1 MRGTKHDASQH
12 QRRGIR
18 SRLIASVAAVAM
30 LATSIA
36 AGTAVAADIDE
47 TDPTQQNTIVEQPQQ
62 GTENAGD
69 QTGEQNTE
77 SEGDQT
83 TPSQEPGDTATEA
96 ESDNTAEAD
105 STEEADPKADADK
118 ADGDQLVV
126 KQPDAVPAPQAE
138 GVSPRLNDDR
148 LLGLTHTSD
157 KVSVKLF
164 DYESSDD
171 ANAAINKGHALK
183 FGKTKAIGGEG
194 GTGINAW
201 TGSGQGVR
209 QGIVKQELSDG
220 YPVLSGDDGES
231 LKYLF
236 DPRNTEGNQYVHPQ
250 AGGKDVDG
258 LFQYDEDT
266 GYYEY
271 DSRYNF
277 ATFDDGADVFRLYN
291 TGRFTEYKKSGR
303 FQQYHE
309 LNDSDPLP
317 ASTQVSAG
325 AFHPFNTLTG
335 QQTEYMYDG
344 APGRWKGYG
353 LTGGVGSANYSF
365 GLTVGAEFYM
375 PDDRKVNGEN
385 MVFEFGGDDDV
396 WVFLD
401 GKLVMDLGGVHDYRK
416 GTIDFTNGT
425 VTIDSVYR
433 NGSSQT
439 DVTKSLTDLYS
450 SDDWQDATR
459 THELKVFYLERGAG
473 GSNCR
478 FRFNLPTIS
487 SDQIQIAK
495 KVTSGDASDM
505 NKTYRF
511 NAYVSNDGASA
522 SRLYEGEYVVRT
534 SGSTAGGEPKT
545 ATGGVIELKANQYA
559 TLTDPSISINA
570 KYNVTELD
578 ASGYTVTASGGAN
591 QSINV
596 TMDNGTATTATVT
609 VADVPYLTVTNT
621 KPLGEPK
628 HSKKI
633 GKNDDGTY
641 TLNLDVIGQNTEGS
655 ETVQTTPL
663 DIVLVLDASGSMD
676 NDQQD
681 SNPYINSYEKTYSL
695 RNRETYY
702 VRDDGG
708 WHEVSY
714 QYLAGKWG
722 YNAGSNFYPDWR
734 YFTPMESADDTDSS
748 HTQFYT
754 MRRITKMEAL
764 QDAAGSFVD
773 SVAALN
779 GDNRI
784 ALVKFSGNQTDTIG
798 NGTYQYYG
806 NTWNYTQVV
815 QDLTKVDSS
824 ASAGSMKSRINE
836 LDGDGGTRAD
846 YGLDMASK
854 VLNGKQLSPSTKLT
868 GAREDAQKVVIFFTD
883 GQPTEISD
891 WSDSVASGAV
901 SSAYGMK
908 QDGTLIYSVG
918 VVSGANP
925 SSDPTSASNINK
937 FLHAVSSNY
946 PNAEYTSSH
955 GGYYYWDFGQRVSA
969 DKQYYFAAS
978 DASQLSGVFND
989 IFEDVQTGASYSNV
1003 AIVDELSQW
1012 AQVDSK
1018 TVKYKTEAD
1027 GDGFYEVTAGVTL
1040 KVQKPGDDGDWVT
1053 VDGGDDGYP
1062 DAVRFLYK
1070 PAADGAA
1077 DSTGTVKAVF
1087 GADYK
1092 LRQGWKYT
1100 LEFKVVPTDAA
1111 YQEYADNGYGD
1122 VTGAEGTDLYT
1133 KDSTPEGGVPNT
1145 SVGKPG
1151 FHSNNWAYVEYT
1163 SAGKPDKAPYD
1174 HPVLQVDVTPVVIGS
1189 QVGLQEKKTVIGA
1202 SAEAEKFDFTVTATG
1217 DNAKDAAELAGWAQ
1231 CSDGQSD
1238 RCYVM
1243 SDKGA
1248 VYSFSN
1254 LKGIAQGESAVVR
1267 SAGGDDGVK
1276 FTPDMVGKT
1285 FTYVY
1290 EESDRLPDNW
1300 HNQSD
1305 VKVWT
1310 VTATVEYK
1318 DATKKA
1324 LQVTVNVYHGEDVS
1338 VDPADTYVYTSDV
1351 PKPDHTA
1358 GSSGDSVPTV
1368 SFTNTYVAPVS
1379 SLPLTGGSSTAR
1391 TLLLAGGGVLL
1402 VAGAAWLLAR
1412 RRRV

>member
-77 SEGDQT
+77 SEGEQT

-118 ADGDQLVV
+118 ADDNQPQGAADNGQSAE
-126 KQPDAVPAPQAE
+126 KQSAAVPAPLAANAAADSGVSAQAE
-138 GVSPRLNDDR
+138 GDGDSITVNM
-148 LLGLTHTSD
+148 
-157 KVSVKLF
+157 F
-164 DYESSDD
+164 DYTCQ
-171 ANAAINKGHALK
+171 NK
-183 FGKTKAIGGEG
+183 
-194 GTGINAW
+194 
-201 TGSGQGVR
+201 
-209 QGIVKQELSDG
+209 
-220 YPVLSGDDGES
+220 SGDDDCKVSEGSWNHYYWQPGDYNAYTSGINKNHDFKFLYGYKNTGKYKQPNEPDRSDTWNVWTDTLGGDYRDSRYPGIMQDTLRDGSPVLNVGKNKES
-231 LKYLF
+231 LSYLF
-236 DPRNTEGNQYVHPQ
+236 DPQSKRNGVTDIRRNVQ
-250 AGGKDVDG
+250 G
-258 LFQYDEDT
+258 LITKGSD

-271 DSRYNF
+271 DSDKHS
-277 ATFDDGADVFRLYN
+277 ATLSDEGNTVSLEETTGKFMPFGTAD
-291 TGRFTEYKKSGR
+291 
-303 FQQYHE
+303 QY
-309 LNDSDPLP
+309 
-317 ASTQVSAG
+317 
-325 AFHPFNTLTG
+325 
-335 QQTEYMYDG
+335 
-344 APGRWKGYG
+344 
-353 LTGGVGSANYSF
+353 F
-365 GLTVGAEFYM
+365 GMTVESRFYM
-375 PDDRKVNGEN
+375 PEGG
-385 MVFEFGGDDDV
+385 MVGNDPMKFEFSGDDDV
-396 WVFLD
+396 WVFID
-401 GKLVMDLGGVHDYRK
+401 DRLVLDLGGIHDK
-416 GTIDFTNGT
+416 VSGSIDFSTGDVVTLNTNGDQT
-425 VTIDSVYR
+425 SKTNLLDTF
-433 NGSSQT
+433 GS
-439 DVTKSLTDLYS
+439 DWKS
-450 SDDWQDATR
+450 
-459 THELKVFYLERGAG
+459 ELSGKRHTLKMFYLERGGDA
-473 GSNCR
+473 SNCR
-478 FRFNLPTIS
+478 IRFNMPQVP

-495 KVTSGDASDM
+495 RVTGAATQEDLGRDYQFKV
-505 NKTYRF
+505 
-511 NAYVSNDGASA
+511 YVDSDGAGPQLEQ
-522 SRLYEGEYVVRT
+522 LY
-534 SGSTAGGEPKT
+534 
-545 ATGGVIELKANQYA
+545 TG
-559 TLTDPSISINA
+559 
-570 KYNVTELD
+570 
-578 ASGYTVTASGGAN
+578 GYTVNGNHVDTGEPGVISVPAN
-591 QSINV
+591 QQAVLDKKFSQDDSV
-596 TMDNGTATTATVT
+596 TYRVVELSASTGGFTVSANDADGQSLETTANDEGTTTDSVS
-609 VADVPYLTVTNT
+609 VAGSPLVTVTNT
-621 KPLGEPK
+621 KPLGVPG

-681 SNPYINSYEKTYSL
+681 SDPYINSYEKTYSL
-695 RNRETYY
+695 KDWETYY

-714 QYLAGKWG
+714 QYSAGKWG
-722 YNAGSNFYPDWR
+722 YNAGSYRDPDWR
-734 YFTPMESADDTDSS
+734 YFTPMTSAGDTDSS
-748 HTQFYT
+748 LTQFYT
-754 MRRITKMEAL
+754 MRQITKMKAL

-784 ALVKFSGNQTDTIG
+784 ALVKFSGEQTDTIG

-824 ASAGSMKSRINE
+824 ASAGSMKSLINA
-836 LDGDGGTRAD
+836 LNGDGGTRAD

-854 VLNGKQLSPSTKLT
+854 VLNGEQLGDSTMLT

-891 WSDSVASGAV
+891 WSDSVASDAV
-901 SSAYGMK
+901 SSAYDMK

-946 PNAEYTSSH
+946 PNAKYTSSH
-955 GGYYYWDFGQRVSA
+955 GRYQWDFGQRVSA

-1012 AQVDSK
+1012 AQVDPE
-1018 TVKYKTEAD
+1018 TVKYKTETD
-1027 GDGFYEVTAGVTL
+1027 GDGFHEVTSGVTL
-1040 KVQKPGDDGDWVT
+1040 KVQKPGNDSDWVT
-1053 VDGGDDGYP
+1053 VNLGDDGYP
-1062 DAVRFLYK
+1062 DDVRFLYK
-1070 PAADGAA
+1070 PAADVAA

-1111 YQEYADNGYGD
+1111 YRQYADSGYNEEGD
-1122 VTGAEGTDLYT
+1122 EGTDLYT
-1133 KDSTPEGGVPNT
+1133 DETNTPKDGVSNT
-1145 SVGKPG
+1145 SAGKPG
-1151 FHSNNWAYVEYT
+1151 FHSNKQAYVEYT
-1163 SAGKPDKAPYD
+1163 SAGKPGKAPYD
-1174 HPVLQVDVTPVVIGS
+1174 HPVLQVDVTPVTIGS
-1189 QVGLQEKKTVIGA
+1189 KFGLQEKKTVIGA
-1202 SAEAEKFDFTVTATG
+1202 SAGQGVFGFTVTATG
-1217 DNAKDAAELAGWAQ
+1217 DNAKEAAVLAGWTTK
-1231 CSDGQSD
+1231 CSDDVTDGCYTESD
-1238 RCYVM
+1238 SEV
-1243 SDKGA
+1243 
-1248 VYSFSN
+1248 VYSFTNPNPITDGDS
-1254 LKGIAQGESAVVR
+1254 EVVR
-1267 SAGGDDGVK
+1267 QAGNEDGATT
-1276 FTPDMVGKT
+1276 FTPDMVGRT

-1290 EESDRLPDNW
+1290 AESDNLPDNW
-1300 HNQSD
+1300 YNQSD

-1310 VTATVEYK
+1310 VTATVDYA
-1318 DATKKA
+1318 DDTKSA
-1324 LQVTVNVYHGEDVS
+1324 LKVTVRVYHGEGAS
-1338 VDPADTYVYTSDV
+1338 GEPADTYVYTSDN
-1351 PKPDHTA
+1351 PKPTHTA
-1358 GSSGDSVPTV
+1358 GSTGSSGDSVPTV

-1379 SLPLTGGSSTAR
+1379 SLPLTGGNSTAR

>member
-77 SEGDQT
+77 SEGEQT

-126 KQPDAVPAPQAE
+126 KQSDAVPAPQAE

-164 DYESSDD
+164 DYVSSDD
-171 ANAAINKGHALK
+171 ANAAINNGHALK
-183 FGKTKAIGGEG
+183 FGKTVAIGGMG
-194 GTGINAW
+194 GTDINAW

-209 QGIVKQELSDG
+209 QEIVKQELSDG

-236 DPRNTEGNQYVHPQ
+236 DPENTEQNHYVRPQ
-250 AGGKDVDG
+250 ANGEDVDG
-258 LFQYDEDT
+258 LFQYNEDT

-277 ATFDDGADVFRLYN
+277 ATFDDGEDVFRLYD
-291 TGRFTEYKKSGR
+291 TGRFTEFNDR
-303 FQQYHE
+303 E
-309 LNDSDPLP
+309 LGEGDPLP
-317 ASTQVSAG
+317 ASTNESAG
-325 AFHPFNTLTG
+325 AFHPFNTLTSR
-335 QQTEYMYDG
+335 QTEYTYDG
-344 APGRWKGYG
+344 APGTWKGYG
-353 LTGGVGSANYSF
+353 LTDGVGSANYSF

-416 GTIDFTNGT
+416 GTIDFTNRT
-425 VTIDSVYR
+425 VTIDSVYRR

-439 DVTKSLTDLYS
+439 DVTKSLADLYG

-495 KVTSGDASDM
+495 KVTSGDTADM

-511 NAYVSNDGASA
+511 NAYVSNDGQSA
-522 SRLYEGEYVVRT
+522 PKLYKGAYVVRT
-534 SGSTAGGEPKT
+534 SGSTAGGETKT
-545 ATGGVIELKANQYA
+545 ATDGVIELKANQHA
-559 TLTDPSISINA
+559 TLTDQSISINA
-570 KYNVTELD
+570 KYYVTELD

-596 TMDNGTATTATVT
+596 TMSNDTATTDKVT

-621 KPLGEPK
+621 KPLGEPD

-633 GKNDDGTY
+633 GKNADGTY
-641 TLNLDVIGQNTEGS
+641 TLNLDVIGQNTEG
-655 ETVQTTPL
+655 TVTVSTPL
-663 DIVLVLDASGSMD
+663 DIVLVLDVSGSMD
-676 NDQQD
+676 DAEYSKVYKD
-681 SNPYINSYEKTYSL
+681 DLDTSKTYYIQSYISDYREVTF
-695 RNRETYY
+695 RNGNWGYQSH
-702 VRDDGG
+702 GG
-708 WHEVSY
+708 WQTVTPKSSDS
-714 QYLAGKWG
+714 G
-722 YNAGSNFYPDWR
+722 YGI
-734 YFTPMESADDTDSS
+734 
-748 HTQFYT
+748 QFYT
-754 MRRITKMEAL
+754 GGKKIEAL
-764 QDAAGSFVD
+764 KQAADGFVS
-773 SVAALN
+773 SVAMLN
-779 GDNRI
+779 DSISDGDAQHRI
-784 ALVKFSGNQTDTIG
+784 SLVKFAGDYSNEIG
-798 NGTYQYYG
+798 NGTYGWYTY
-806 NTWNYTQVV
+806 NYSQVV
-815 QDLTKVDSS
+815 SGLTAYDSQS
-824 ASAGSMKSRINE
+824 ASRLIRVIDGLEAGGATS
-836 LDGDGGTRAD
+836 AD
-846 YGLDMASK
+846 YGLKHANRVFSGEAGDA
-854 VLNGKQLSPSTKLT
+854 
-868 GAREDAQKVVIFFTD
+868 ARENAQKVVVFFTD
-883 GQPTEISD
+883 GEPNHDNYFDGT
-891 WSDSVASGAV
+891 VAA
-901 SSAYGMK
+901 SAINTACDMK
-908 QDGTLIYSVG
+908 QAGTLVYTIG
-918 VVSGANP
+918 VFDGAEP
-925 SSDPTSASNINK
+925 SDTESDTNEYMN
-937 FLHAVSSNY
+937 AVSSNY
-946 PNAEYTSSH
+946 MGATAKDGDGYASWDSLVLGERSDGT
-955 GGYYYWDFGQRVSA
+955 YYYGADNAGQL
-969 DKQYYFAAS
+969 DNMF
-978 DASQLSGVFND
+978 DD
-989 IFEDVQTGASYSNV
+989 IFEQLPTGASYSKV
-1003 AIVDELSQW
+1003 SIVDELSQW
-1012 AQVDSK
+1012 AQVDPE
-1018 TVKYKTEAD
+1018 TVKYETEAD
-1027 GDGFYEVTAGVTL
+1027 GDGFHEVTAGVTL
-1040 KVQKPGDDGDWVT
+1040 EVQRPGDDGDWVT
-1053 VDGGDDGYP
+1053 VNPGDDGYP
-1062 DAVRFLYK
+1062 EGVRFLYK
-1070 PAADGAA
+1070 PADGAA

-1111 YQEYADNGYGD
+1111 YRQYADSGYNEE
-1122 VTGAEGTDLYT
+1122 GAEGTDLYT
-1133 KDSTPEGGVPNT
+1133 EGSTPEGGVPNT

-1151 FHSNNWAYVEYT
+1151 FHSNKNAYVEYT
-1163 SAGKPDKAPYD
+1163 SAGQENKAPYV
-1174 HPVLQVDVTPVVIGS
+1174 HPVLQVDVTPVTIGS
-1189 QVGLQEKKTVIGA
+1189 QFGLRETKTVIGD
-1202 SAEAEKFDFTVTATG
+1202 SAGPRKFGFTVTAKGG
-1217 DNAKDAAELAGWAQ
+1217 DRVSAEDAADLAGWAQ
-1231 CSDGQSD
+1231 CSAGESD
-1238 RCYVM
+1238 RCYKLQG
-1243 SDKGA
+1243 DDA
-1248 VYSFSN
+1248 VYSFLN
-1254 LKGIAQGESAVVR
+1254 LTDIAQGESAVVR
-1267 SAGGDDGVK
+1267 SAGGENGVE
-1276 FTPDMVGKT
+1276 FTPDMAGMT

-1290 EESDRLPDNW
+1290 EESDVLPANW

-1324 LQVTVNVYHGEDVS
+1324 LQVTVNVYQGEDTS
-1338 VDPADTYVYTSDV
+1338 TPADTYVYTGNDQE
-1351 PKPDHTA
+1351 PEHT
-1358 GSSGDSVPTV
+1358 GDGDSVPTV